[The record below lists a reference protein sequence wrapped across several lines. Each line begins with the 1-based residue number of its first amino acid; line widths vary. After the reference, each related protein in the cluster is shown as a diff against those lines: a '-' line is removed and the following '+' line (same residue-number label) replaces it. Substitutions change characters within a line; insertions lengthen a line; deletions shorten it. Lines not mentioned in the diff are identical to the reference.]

1 MITFENY
8 LAKLPLLHTW
18 DGGQTW
24 NNGGFEPHLLRR
36 LYAFLR
42 DALPP
47 SPFIL
52 KTGAGN
58 TTITLA
64 FLHPAHHTVVCPDT
78 ALLGRIER
86 FCQDAGLSTDHLDV
100 RPALSEWVLPELAAR
115 TRDGAP
121 PLHFGL
127 IDGGHNWPIVFV
139 DFCYVNFM
147 LRQGG
152 YLLIDDLQLHS
163 VKELG
168 RCLAEEPGFE
178 LALDLG
184 KSLVFRKTTEA
195 RQLGEWNE
203 SPYILRL
210 SEENLRRPNPFALE
224 PAFSDQ
230 SVKPST
236 DSIIKRFVKVGSGI
250 VRHAGELCV
259 HLASLISLVRSSA
272 KFSSEN
278 HSTRGAGKRDH

>member
-1 MITFENY
+1 VITFENY
-8 LAKLPLLHTW
+8 LAELPLLHTW

-24 NNGGFEPHLLRR
+24 NSGGFEPHQLRR

-42 DALPP
+42 HALPP
-47 SPFIL
+47 DPFVL
-52 KTGAGN
+52 ETGAGN
-58 TTITLA
+58 TTITLC
-64 FLHPAHHTVVCPDT
+64 FLPPARHTVICPDT
-78 ALLGRIER
+78 AVLSLIER
-86 FCQDAGLSTDHLDV
+86 FCQDARLPTDHLDV
-100 RPALSEWVLPELAAR
+100 HVGLSEWLLPELAAR
-115 TRDGAP
+115 AREGEA

-127 IDGGHNWPIVFV
+127 IDGGHNWPTVFV

-168 RCLAEEPGFE
+168 RQLAEEPGFE

-210 SEENLRRPNPFALE
+210 SEENQRRPNPFAL
-224 PAFSDQ
+224 
-230 SVKPST
+230 
-236 DSIIKRFVKVGSGI
+236 I
-250 VRHAGELCV
+250 
-259 HLASLISLVRSSA
+259 
-272 KFSSEN
+272 
-278 HSTRGAGKRDH
+278 GAGGGRNSQNDRSESGPGRVESILQRLRSGDYWWGKKT